1 MAQKK
6 KTNTRKQSEK
16 AAFIHMNKPLKERKP
31 MAKFGEMKEVTVKGV
46 KYKLVHPGVRKVVQ
60 MQTTVTK
67 ADGSINLDSLYE
79 EYMKNVIH
87 EPKVNWDYFEE
98 KGLSTLRE
106 VMNEVDTF
114 LAEEDEEQEPLQEQS
129 KE

>member
-31 MAKFGEMKEVTVKGV
+31 MAKFGEKKEVTVKGIT
-46 KYKLVHPGVRKVVQ
+46 YTLVHPGVRKIVQ
-60 MQTTVTK
+60 MQSSVATR
-67 ADGSINLDSLYE
+67 DGSVNLDALYE
-79 EYMKNVIH
+79 IYMKDVIH
-87 EPKVNWDYFEE
+87 SPKVDWSHWEE
-98 KGLSTLRE
+98 QGLKALQE
-106 VMNEVDTF
+106 VMNQCDTF
-114 LAEEDEEQEPLQEQS
+114 LAEEDEGQEPLQEQS